1 MAGVELP
8 VAAASGPTVFLVS
21 ICFNFGAGL
30 AWVKVA
36 FAAEVLLVA
45 APLRRCGA
53 DGGLAGALGIA
64 SSVRMGLA
72 LGCFGGVAAAA
83 DGPLL
88 ATLVAVADALS
99 APGVLRALATG
110 VETTN
115 YNTKSNIHI

>member
-1 MAGVELP
+1 MV
-8 VAAASGPTVFLVS
+8 
-21 ICFNFGAGL
+21 
-30 AWVKVA
+30 W
-36 FAAEVLLVA
+36 AEVLLVA

-53 DGGLAGALGIA
+53 GGGLAGALGIA

-110 VETTN
+110 VGAADCGAGSGVRVWGAAGAVCCASVVAVDCVVTVC
-115 YNTKSNIHI
+115 SVC